1 VDPLYKSYP
10 WNSSYSFAENDVI
23 RSIDLDGLEK
33 YIIYQR
39 SFAPWRY
46 FGAAFGNK
54 YSGDNRGFTILTSND
69 IHSKVSTAITLDLAT
84 TKAAVTDAL
93 QHGNTTRYDESTG
106 KVEATAP
113 NVVPLV
119 LLWRPQKDGI
129 VTKVKTRLEGKAP
142 FSPMPV
148 MDFAK
153 AFFNDPITWTATTT
167 IENNISKGYINVK
180 YSFYGKGFPALE
192 AFVQDQKGTKIFI
205 GIYESPAKSNIIDR
219 LSGTEFYMAQTFLT
233 KIVTDKA
240 GNFLGVSE
248 NIGGKEVVISP
259 NVYNKK
265 IESYPAAPDLSKP

>member
-113 NVVPLV
+113 NLFPWYCFGGHKKTV
-119 LLWRPQKDGI
+119 L
-129 VTKVKTRLEGKAP
+129 
-142 FSPMPV
+142 
-148 MDFAK
+148 
-153 AFFNDPITWTATTT
+153 
-167 IENNISKGYINVK
+167 
-180 YSFYGKGFPALE
+180 
-192 AFVQDQKGTKIFI
+192 
-205 GIYESPAKSNIIDR
+205 
-219 LSGTEFYMAQTFLT
+219 
-233 KIVTDKA
+233 
-240 GNFLGVSE
+240 
-248 NIGGKEVVISP
+248 
-259 NVYNKK
+259 
-265 IESYPAAPDLSKP
+265 